1 MHDTPYYDAV
11 IVGAGFGGIYQLYSL
26 LKLGLSVRVLE
37 KGDNLGGTWFWNRY
51 PGAMSDTQ
59 SFLYRYSWD
68 KEDLSTYPWAE
79 NYLDAQDI
87 LSYLH
92 HVVNKNHLREHMQF
106 GVEVLSAKWQ
116 EADGMWLVGTPT
128 GAYRARYL
136 VTSIGLLSE
145 VNWPAIPGRG
155 SFRGEMYHTARFPE
169 HYDFTGKKVGVIG
182 NGSTGVQVITRL
194 GKEERVKSLT
204 CFQRHAQYSI
214 PAGRR
219 AVAKEERDLINS
231 TYDDI
236 WEEARSSF
244 AASGVK
250 ESKTSAMSV
259 TPEER
264 ERVYQAA
271 WDEGGGIRF
280 FLGTFGDITVNEE
293 ANQTACDFIKRKIA
307 QIVKDPVKR
316 QKLMPTELYIRRP
329 LCDTGYYEQF
339 NRDNVD
345 VVDVNTNPIVEFVS
359 NGILLKDGTI
369 HELDVIVCAT
379 GFNAFD
385 GAYRR
390 LHIEG
395 RDGLLLNDHWAKG
408 ATSNMGV
415 SVPNFPNMMM
425 ILGPQSPLGNVPPM
439 LEAHVDFITAA
450 VSRAEEH
457 RRQKADPSSPPIT
470 IEATREAEES
480 WGGLCTELS
489 DKTLFKR
496 SASYFYGGN
505 VEGKVRSVLLFLGG
519 VGVFSQKLSES
530 REGGFTGFHA
540 F

>member
-37 KGDNLGGTWFWNRY
+37 KGDDLGGTWFWNRY

-68 KEDLSTYPWAE
+68 KEDLSTYPWAD
-79 NYLDAQDI
+79 NYLDAKDI
-87 LSYLH
+87 LAYLN
-92 HVVNKNHLREHMQF
+92 HVVERHNLREHMQF

-116 EADGMWLVGTPT
+116 EADGMWLVGTQSGP
-128 GAYRARYL
+128 YRARYL

-145 VNWPAIPGRG
+145 VNWPAIPGRET
-155 SFRGEMYHTARFPE
+155 FRGQMYHTARWPE
-169 HYDFTGKKVGVIG
+169 HYDFARKRVGVIG
-182 NGSTGVQVITRL
+182 NGSTGVQLITKL
-194 GKEERVKSLT
+194 GKEEQVKSLI
-204 CFQRHAQYSI
+204 CFQRHPQYSV

-219 AVAKEERDLINS
+219 AVTKEERELINS

-236 WEEARSSF
+236 WARARLSF
-244 AASGVK
+244 GGMGVE
-250 ESKTSAMSV
+250 ESKTPAMSV

-280 FLGTFGDITVNEE
+280 FLGTFSDITVNEQ
-293 ANQTACDFIKRKIA
+293 ANQTACDFIKRKIG
-307 QIVKDPVKR
+307 QIVKDPAKR
-316 QKLMPTELYIRRP
+316 QKLLPTELYIRRP

-345 VVDVNTNPIVEFVS
+345 IVDIGDNPIAEFVS
-359 NGILLKDGTI
+359 GGIRLSNGTI
-369 HELDVIVCAT
+369 HELDVIICAT

-385 GAYRR
+385 GAYRKI
-390 LHIEG
+390 HIQV
-395 RDGLLLNDHWAKG
+395 RDGLLLNDHWSKG

-415 SVPNFPNMMM
+415 SVSNFPNLLM

-439 LEAHVDFITAA
+439 IEAHVDFITAA
-450 VSRAEEH
+450 IARAEDH
-457 RRQKADPSSPPIT
+457 RRQKADPSSSPIT
-470 IEATREAEES
+470 IETTTQAEVE
-480 WGGLCTELS
+480 WGRLCAEIS
-489 DKTLFKR
+489 DKTLFKK
-496 SASYFYGGN
+496 SPSYFYGAN
-505 VEGKVRSVLLFLGG
+505 VEGKVRSVLIFLGG
-519 VGVFSQKLSES
+519 LGPFVQKLRES
-530 REGGFTGFHA
+530 REGGFAGFHP